1 MALQKETVARRLA
14 LRVQYTDDKGVEKFR
29 NLSFA
34 HVAQDATDEHI
45 YAAGKALAACS
56 RSRSIGSLKSKRSFT
71 RTANKVTKEDIH
83 EDIANGIHGG
93 KYDRNAQSA

>member
-45 YAAGKALAACS
+45 YAAGKALA
-56 RSRSIGSLKSKRSFT
+56 GL
-71 RTANKVTKEDIH
+71 
-83 EDIANGIHGG
+83 
-93 KYDRNAQSA
+93 

>member
-14 LRVQYTDDKGVEKFR
+14 LRVQYTDDKGAEKFR

-45 YAAGKALAACS
+45 YAAGKALA
-56 RSRSIGSLKSKRSFT
+56 SLQSKPL
-71 RTANKVTKEDIH
+71 
-83 EDIANGIHGG
+83 
-93 KYDRNAQSA
+93 DRVAKIETIVYTDGE